1 MAIKTFTTGEVLT
14 AADTNT
20 FLANAGL
27 DYIGAVTLNAVTNN
41 ISNVFS
47 STYQSYRV
55 VISGLNNATTTTR
68 RLNIRFRTGSDD
80 NSANYSGFQTF
91 GYGSPG
97 TTGFGG
103 ETGQAQGLICSL
115 SNTATAGAGMSFDIW
130 NPNTA
135 AITTWAGTCITYQ
148 LDVVGFV
155 LRTFGGAMNTT
166 TQYTGFS
173 IIGTTDALSGT
184 VRVYG
189 YRQA

>member
-20 FLANAGL
+20 YLANAGL

-41 ISNVFS
+41 VSNVFS

-55 VISGLNNATTTTR
+55 VISGLSNATTTTR
-68 RLNIRFRTGSDD
+68 PIYLRLRTTTDDLTAQYNWNVHFVYATGTANTSGQNAVNAADIGSV
-80 NSANYSGFQTF
+80 SQA
-91 GYGSPG
+91 
-97 TTGFGG
+97 GG
-103 ETGQAQGLICSL
+103 GVIT
-115 SNTATAGAGMSFDIW
+115 FDIV
-130 NPNTA
+130 NPNLAT
-135 AITTWAGTCITYQ
+135 ITSWVSLAYTYQ
-148 LDVVGFV
+148 SNVGAFV
-155 LRTFGGAMNTT
+155 MRTQAGAMNTT

-184 VRVYG
+184 VRTYG

>member
-20 FLANAGL
+20 YLANAGL

-55 VISGLNNATTTTR
+55 VISGLNNNTTTVR
-68 RLNIRFRTGSDD
+68 IYNLRFRTSSDD
-80 NSANYSGFQTF
+80 TSANYSSFQQSVF
-91 GYGSPG
+91 GSPG
-97 TTGFGG
+97 TTSVSGQTSVTLAELGAISANTSHGG
-103 ETGQAQGLICSL
+103 LAI
-115 SNTATAGAGMSFDIW
+115 DIY

-135 AITTWAGTCITYQ
+135 NITTYTGQGITYQ
-148 LDVVGFV
+148 SNVPGFV
-155 LRTFGGAMNTT
+155 YRTVGGAMSTT

-173 IIGTTDALSGT
+173 IIGTTDALFGT
-184 VRVYG
+184 VRIYG